1 MSEYGGYKMI
11 EHLGVL
17 QLVLDTPMQL
27 VLFHGQSKS
36 CDSSLT
42 MFSPIFHVRN
52 SDLRVVQ
59 KLITSL
65 SHQTIL
71 DLFSS

>member
-11 EHLGVL
+11 EHLDVL

-36 CDSSLT
+36 VDSLVAIFGSV
-42 MFSPIFHVRN
+42 FHVRN
-52 SDLRVVQ
+52 SDHLVVQ
-59 KLITSL
+59 NCITSL
-65 SHQTIL
+65 S
-71 DLFSS
+71 D